1 MPKNRILQVKESTI
15 KVIAQNEND
24 YISLTDMISNFKE
37 EMGWLE
43 NGLPIKIR

>member
-24 YISLTDMISNFKE
+24 YISLTDMTSNFKE
-37 EMGWLE
+37 EMG
-43 NGLPIKIR
+43 